1 MAIQIN
7 GNGTI
12 TGISVGGL
20 PDGIVDTDMLAASAA
35 SPEKLGDGIVIQT
48 SIVTT
53 PNNVTVNSDGSYTD
67 IITHNFTPKRSDS
80 NLVYHLM
87 FQCYLNNSGG
97 YSNGVDYRILQDSTT
112 IKEQHWANYFNNS
125 SYTQDWYPQMN
136 VIDRLANIGTTNQ
149 ITFKMQGRRYQ
160 GSTNSFQTSFGED
173 TKSGSA
179 VGNTIVW
186 KIEELSV

>member
-20 PDGIVDTDMLAASAA
+20 PDGIVDTDMIAASAA
-35 SPEKLGDGIVIQT
+35 SPEKLGDNIIIQT

-53 PNNVTVNSDGSYTD
+53 DNVTSVNSDGSYTD
-67 IITHNFTPKRSDS
+67 IMTHSFTPKRSDS
-80 NLVYHLM
+80 KLLYHIM

-97 YSNGVDYRILQDSTT
+97 VSNGVDYRILKDSTT
-112 IKEQHWANYFNNS
+112 IKEQHWGNYLNNA
-125 SYTQDWYPQMN
+125 SYQHDWYPQHN
-136 VIDRLANIGTTNQ
+136 VIDVVTPGTTANL
-149 ITFKMQGRRYQ
+149 TFKLQGRKYQ
-160 GSTNSFQTSFGED
+160 GQSSSWQTNFGED
-173 TKSGSA
+173 TRSGSA
-179 VGNTIVW
+179 VGSTIVW

>member
-87 FQCYLNNSGG
+87 FQCYLNNNVG

-112 IKEQHWANYFNNS
+112 IKEQHWANYLNNG
-125 SYTQDWYPQMN
+125 SYTHDWYPQMN

-173 TKSGSA
+173 TRSGSA